1 MIALLLGCWD
11 CPPHHAHAAV
21 HLPLPPP
28 FRPPPSPPL
37 PPPSL
42 LQIVEE
48 GIAQRESDL
57 NIVWL
62 YGYGFPRKHGGP
74 MHWARHI
81 RPGGLAKV
89 VADLQAYAE
98 AHPAVPHWTP
108 CNLLVQEAAKGK

>member
-1 MIALLLGCWD
+1 M
-11 CPPHHAHAAV
+11 
-21 HLPLPPP
+21 
-28 FRPPPSPPL
+28 
-37 PPPSL
+37 
-42 LQIVEE
+42 EE